1 MHCKG
6 RCMVSWARCPPKPMW
21 LQTNSA
27 LLWSDGVC
35 TASGRLAFLVS
46 IELADQ
52 RHWEFLTKTFR
63 CYFPEQCLHCLR
75 PRGDIHLC
83 HNPRKVLTLW
93 MLKEQRWVAA
103 ADSSDRTLTKVK
115 LRNIFLL
122 AALQSS
128 LTKHHSGTSKRG
140 SRLRNHNTSRQC
152 FATKYLGGLFS
163 SLSIVSCPLT
173 HLRNLCQGCPCQPL
187 AQVEVEGAGQT
198 SGRIFAKYPSTETLG
213 RKMSHKGKG
222 YQLGILNTSTFA
234 KNFPFLH
241 HKQTHILKQIKV
253 CW

>member
-6 RCMVSWARCPPKPMW
+6 RCMVLWARCPPKPMW

-52 RHWEFLTKTFR
+52 CHWEFPTKTFR

-75 PRGDIHLC
+75 PRGDVHLC

-103 ADSSDRTLTKVK
+103 ADSSDRTLTEVK

-152 FATKYLGGLFS
+152 FGHKVFRGTILQLVHSQLPLNTPEESVPRLPMPATSSGGSGGSRADFWK
-163 SLSIVSCPLT
+163 
-173 HLRNLCQGCPCQPL
+173 NLCQISQHRDLRKENESQRQRLSTWYSEHINICQEFPL
-187 AQVEVEGAGQT
+187 
-198 SGRIFAKYPSTETLG
+198 P
-213 RKMSHKGKG
+213 
-222 YQLGILNTSTFA
+222 
-234 KNFPFLH
+234 PP
-241 HKQTHILKQIKV
+241 
-253 CW
+253 